1 MSLSRSLLDVSW
13 MKRKDKLLLLVL
25 VVNIPMTGIAVVF
38 YPSSSSRSQTVGYLF
53 TFAHITD
60 SQFSGSSA
68 IFEKATSWLAQQE
81 NLTFVVHTGDIVN
94 SPFDETGWENAHRY
108 MHQLDER
115 CSWAVLAGDND
126 VVYWR
131 GVDLTNYKKHFG
143 DNSIDQYFIVGGKLL
158 FILLSWS
165 DVGAGLSEERLEWMD
180 EIIQN
185 HDELY
190 VVICLHPYLYGYPF
204 LNIMRA
210 PNADEVW
217 THIDRFE
224 NVIMTLS
231 GHIHQNW
238 IRIHMNGETKVWSIS
253 TEALI
258 EKGAIRLFDVYEDR
272 IESHVYSPW
281 TNQEY
286 TGTLDRF
293 TIELNPNSYDVDGDL
308 WRDDLD
314 IMPTHPLI
322 PNGIITSLTTT
333 TAILAY
339 LVKGRSTAS

>member
-1 MSLSRSLLDVSW
+1 MSL
-13 MKRKDKLLLLVL
+13 MKRRDKLLLLLLVTNIPITTL
-25 VVNIPMTGIAVVF
+25 VVMF
-38 YPSSSSRSQTVGYLF
+38 FPSSSEFSSTDGYLF

-81 NLTFVVHTGDIVN
+81 NLAFVVHTGDIVSN
-94 SPFDETGWENAHRY
+94 PFDETAWRNAYEY
-108 MHQLDER
+108 MHQLDES

-126 VVYWR
+126 VLYWR
-131 GVDLTNYKKHFG
+131 GVDLTNYEKHLG
-143 DNSIDQYFIVGGKLL
+143 NNSTDQYYIVGDKLL
-158 FILLSWS
+158 FILLSWNNVDGS
-165 DVGAGLSEERLEWMD
+165 ISEERLEWMD
-180 EIIQN
+180 EIIQE

-190 VVICLHPYLYGYPF
+190 VVVCLHPYLYGYPF
-204 LNIMRA
+204 LNIMIA
-210 PNADEVW
+210 PNADEIW
-217 THIDRFE
+217 THIDKFE

-231 GHIHQNW
+231 GHIHRSW
-238 IRIHMNGETKVWSIS
+238 IRIHTNGESEVWSIS

-258 EKGAIRLFDVYEDR
+258 EKGAIRLFDVYEDS
-272 IESHVYSPW
+272 IVSYVYSPW

-293 TIELNPNSYDVDGDL
+293 TIELNPNSHDVDGDL

-314 IMPTHPLI
+314 MMPTHPLI
-322 PNGIITSLTTT
+322 PNGAITSLTVT

-339 LVKGRSTAS
+339 LVKGRYTAS